1 MDKIIFL
8 WLILLIIFVVIEA
21 ATVNLTTIWFA
32 GGALV
37 ALIVSLCGLNL
48 IWQVAAFLLVTI
60 LLLIFTKPIVQ
71 KHFNNK
77 LTPTNINAMMGKQ
90 AIVTEQIDNVH
101 ETGAIQVDG
110 LTWTAREVDQQI
122 IEVGSVVEVME
133 VKGVTL
139 FVQPSI
145 HNENL

>member
-1 MDKIIFL
+1 
-8 WLILLIIFVVIEA
+8 
-21 ATVNLTTIWFA
+21 
-32 GGALV
+32 
-37 ALIVSLCGLNL
+37 
-48 IWQVAAFLLVTI
+48 
-60 LLLIFTKPIVQ
+60 
-71 KHFNNK
+71 
-77 LTPTNINAMMGKQ
+77 MMGKQ

-110 LTWTAREVDQQI
+110 LTWTARAVDQQI

-145 HNENL
+145 HN

>member
-8 WLILLIIFVVIEA
+8 WLILLIVFVVIEA

-37 ALIVSLCGLNL
+37 ALILALCGLSFF
-48 IWQVAAFLLVTI
+48 WQVAAFLGVTI
-60 LLLIFTKPIVQ
+60 ILLIFTKPIVER
-71 KHFNNK
+71 HFNNK
-77 LTPTNINAMMGKQ
+77 LTPTNIHATMGKQ
-90 AIVTEQIDNVH
+90 AIVTEQIDNIH

-110 LTWTAREVDQQI
+110 LTWTARAVDNQL
-122 IEVGSVVEVME
+122 IEVGSVVEVMD

-139 FVQPSI
+139 FVKPCSNQ
-145 HNENL
+145 